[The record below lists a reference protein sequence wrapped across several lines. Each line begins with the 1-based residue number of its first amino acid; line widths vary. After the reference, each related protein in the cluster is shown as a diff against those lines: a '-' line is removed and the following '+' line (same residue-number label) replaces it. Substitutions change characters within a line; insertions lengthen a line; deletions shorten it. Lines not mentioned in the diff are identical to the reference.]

1 MGDQGG
7 MTGALNEGAPEVT
20 NRNDPR
26 WRPDDDKT
34 VVVPTPGGRRA
45 APPPPFQTDSES
57 PSGPPSIPPLPNV
70 SSTYEPPERYEP
82 HGPGPMV
89 TGTGVNPLVAVAS
102 PLLTLIATLHK
113 TERLADPMGL
123 RARIVRQMRELGSDT
138 QQTRQTPETLKAAS
152 YCLCT
157 AIDEAVLRTPWG
169 ANSEWRKLSLLREL
183 HGDAWGGEKFFEI
196 MQGRMQDPGPNI
208 DLLELLYLCIALGFQ
223 GKYVMLDDGKAK
235 LERKTEQLYELIR
248 RQRGDIER
256 DLSPHWENEEEA
268 RVNLEH
274 PVPIW
279 VVAAVAAALLLTT
292 YLGFR
297 YFLANASSPALDQ
310 FADFGTESPKPQ
322 IEPPPPRPEPT
333 PVVLLDPSTGE
344 RKVIT
349 PQGEPEPPLIEP
361 PPPPA
366 VDIAEELSGFLQ
378 PEIDEGLVT
387 VDDSATHTTVRI
399 SAPEGFSLFASGS
412 DRIAPRFMEVV
423 KRIRA
428 GLALH
433 QPNIGG
439 DIIVVGHTDNV
450 PIRRSL
456 RFQDNYDLSLA
467 RAASVAKVLLEEPGI
482 TSSIEKAGK
491 GASEPIADNGTRE
504 GRAKNRRVEILIEK

>member
-1 MGDQGG
+1 
-7 MTGALNEGAPEVT
+7 MTNPNE
-20 NRNDPR
+20 PR
-26 WRPDDDKT
+26 WRPDDDDKT

-45 APPPPFQTDSES
+45 ATQAPLYVDGESHAEAPP
-57 PSGPPSIPPLPNV
+57 IPPLPNV

-82 HGPGPMV
+82 RGPGPIV
-89 TGTGVNPLVAVAS
+89 TGTGINPLVAAAS
-102 PLLTLIATLHK
+102 PLLTLIATLQK

-123 RARIVRQMRELGSDT
+123 RAQIVRQMRELGTDT

-208 DLLELLYLCIALGFQ
+208 DLLELLYICIALGFQ

-235 LERKTEQLYELIR
+235 LERKAEQLYELIR

-268 RVNLEH
+268 RVNLDH
-274 PVPIW
+274 PVPVW

-310 FADFGTESPKPQ
+310 FANFGTEPPKPQ
-322 IEPPPPRPEPT
+322 IEPPPPKPEPT
-333 PVVLLDPSTGE
+333 PVVLLDPSSGKRVE
-344 RKVIT
+344 VIPKT
-349 PQGEPEPPLIEP
+349 QPEPPLIEP

-366 VDIAEELSGFLQ
+366 VDIAGELEGFLQ

-387 VDDSATHTTVRI
+387 VDDAATHTTVRI
-399 SAPEGFSLFASGS
+399 SAPDGVSLFASGS
-412 DRIAPRFMEVV
+412 DQIAPRFMDVV

-428 GLALH
+428 GLALY
-433 QPNIGG
+433 QPNISG
-439 DIIVVGHTDNV
+439 DIIVVGHTDNI

-482 TSSIEKAGK
+482 TSPIEKAGK

>member
-1 MGDQGG
+1 VANPN
-7 MTGALNEGAPEVT
+7 T
-20 NRNDPR
+20 PR
-26 WRPDDDKT
+26 WQSGDEDKT

-45 APPPPFQTDSES
+45 VPQSPLHVDVES
-57 PSGPPSIPPLPNV
+57 SAGAPSIPPLPNV
-70 SSTYEPPERYEP
+70 SSTYEPPGHYEP
-82 HGPGPMV
+82 QGPGPMV
-89 TGTGVNPLVAVAS
+89 TGTGVNPLVATAS
-102 PLLTLIATLHK
+102 PLLTLIATLQK

-123 RARIVRQMRELGSDT
+123 RARIVRQMRELGANT

-196 MQGRMQDPGPNI
+196 LQGRMQDPGPNI
-208 DLLELLYLCIALGFQ
+208 DLLELMYLCIALGFQ

-235 LERKTEQLYELIR
+235 LDRKTEELYELIR

-268 RVNLEH
+268 RVTLDH
-274 PVPIW
+274 PMPIW
-279 VVAAVAAALLLTT
+279 VIAAVAAALLLTA

-297 YFLANASSPALDQ
+297 YFLANASAPALDQ
-310 FADFGTESPKPQ
+310 FADFGTKPPTPQ

-344 RKVIT
+344 RRVVT
-349 PQGEPEPPLIEP
+349 PQAKPEPPLIEP
-361 PPPPA
+361 PPSPA
-366 VDIAEELSGFLQ
+366 VNIADELTGFLQ

-387 VDDSATHTTVRI
+387 VEDSATETTVRI
-399 SAPEGFSLFASGS
+399 SAPAGVALFASGS
-412 DRIAPRFMEVV
+412 DQIAPRFMDVV
-423 KRIRA
+423 ERVRS

-433 QPNIGG
+433 QPNISG

-467 RAASVAKVLLEEPGI
+467 RAASVAKVLLAEPGI
-482 TSSIEKAGK
+482 TSTIEKAGK
-491 GASEPIADNGTRE
+491 GASEPIADNRTRE